1 MQPWLVQH
9 LLCTPDC
16 LPVPAFHEIKCAP
29 PHLAISFFKW
39 PTRQVLNKIELPNNS
54 SNNKFPLVYFI
65 PQIKAKTMSSIMII
79 FCSLYV
85 IMKHLLQQTCL
96 SSTLNGTWHLTGFV
110 FPCWPKVML
119 HFHNLFINNHRV
131 SQETTPHTCVFKKL
145 MAFSSTAQA
154 THLEGKSYLIVSAT
168 LN

>member
-1 MQPWLVQH
+1 M
-9 LLCTPDC
+9 CTTTSGY
-16 LPVPAFHEIKCAP
+16 F
-29 PHLAISFFKW
+29 FFKW
-39 PTRQVLNKIELPNNS
+39 PTRQVLNKIEFPNNS

-65 PQIKAKTMSSIMII
+65 PQIKAKTISSIMII